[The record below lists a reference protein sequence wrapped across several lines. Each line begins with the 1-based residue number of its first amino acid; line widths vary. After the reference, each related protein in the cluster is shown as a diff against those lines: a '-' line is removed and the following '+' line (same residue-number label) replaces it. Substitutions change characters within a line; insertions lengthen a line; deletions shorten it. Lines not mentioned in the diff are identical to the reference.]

1 MSIEKSNEKNVSEN
15 TNQDTSRLQRQ
26 HIEIDKLLKKGEQ
39 LREGKAS
46 QAADK
51 QIDIGA
57 ILSKTAKAGNAFLLP
72 IPQPYEVTFPLEF
85 YRQIYRLN
93 NWDQS
98 GNKLHNRPGI
108 VGTWTNWMIY
118 IKYPEGTIKWLRE
131 HSPLNGY
138 GNRPYK
144 YFQFLS
150 IMGKAQLLDYID
162 SAIELMTKCSNW
174 DQFKRLLAK
183 GYSKPYQADMFDK
196 DNVDWKPRPE
206 Q

>member
-1 MSIEKSNEKNVSEN
+1 MSTDKPIKQEQNGM
-15 TNQDTSRLQRQ
+15 QDASKLQRQ
-26 HIEIDKLLKKGEQ
+26 RQEIDQLLRKGEE
-39 LREGKAS
+39 LRANKAS
-46 QAADK
+46 QITDK

-57 ILSKTAKAGNAFLLP
+57 ILARTARAGSAFLVP
-72 IPQPYEVTFPLEF
+72 TPQPYVVTFPMEF

-93 NWDQS
+93 NWDTS
-98 GNKLHNRPGI
+98 GKKLHSRPGI

-131 HSPLNGY
+131 HSPSDGY

-150 IMGKAQLLDYID
+150 LMGKNQLLDYID
-162 SAIELMTKCSNW
+162 SAIDLMSKCSNW

-183 GYSKPYQADMFDK
+183 GYNKPYQANMFDK
-196 DNVDWKPRPE
+196 DDIDWKPRP
-206 Q
+206 